1 MTRYSWKLG
10 TAIIPKPIWIITK
23 SYSCIVLG
31 TFEWVY
37 SIRAVSFTYI
47 SLSERA
53 TVCAALPVYTGE
65 IVVSGVSGGSA
76 GDVASV
82 IWFGN

>member
-1 MTRYSWKLG
+1 MG
-10 TAIIPKPIWIITK
+10 IISK

-47 SLSERA
+47 LLSMSA
-53 TVCAALPVYTGE
+53 TVFAACPVNTSE
-65 IVVSGVSGGSA
+65 MVVSGVSGASA
-76 GDVASV
+76 GDVAAV
-82 IWFGN
+82 IWFGT

>member
-1 MTRYSWKLG
+1 MG
-10 TAIIPKPIWIITK
+10 IISK

-47 SLSERA
+47 LLSVSA
-53 TVCAALPVYTGE
+53 TVCAAWPVNTSGM
-65 IVVSGVSGGSA
+65 VVSGVSGASA

-82 IWFGN
+82 IWFGT